1 MFPLYRNSFLF
12 SKGDSMKLNKKIT
25 AAIAV
30 IIIAACAG
38 GGWYYYQTQQKA
50 QQASAV
56 ETAQVERM
64 NLTSKVSATG
74 TIRPVD
80 SVEVSPKI
88 TARISQV
95 LVKEN
100 DQVTAGQTVA
110 TLDGKDYQAKYDQA
124 QYKVTNTRLD
134 YERYKM
140 LYDQGAGT
148 KQTLD
153 NAEYEYKTALSN
165 LSAAESDLA
174 ETTITAPMSG
184 VVVGEPKPAG
194 TMAVQ
199 GNSNP
204 TVIMRIADTSKK
216 QIMAKIDETDIGNIK
231 VGQDATFTVDTYTNQ
246 TFTAHV
252 SKISQTDT
260 SNTWDTNGTS
270 TSSSSSSS
278 SASVIYYYVTL
289 DVDDPDDVLR
299 LGMTARVEINTA
311 EKEDALVVPIA
322 ALKTNDNGSYVLR
335 VNTSGQTEQVPVT
348 TGIYSDEYVEILS
361 GLSEGDSVSVS
372 YNAPSK
378 SSSQS
383 SNSNRRQGP
392 PPM

>member
-1 MFPLYRNSFLF
+1 
-12 SKGDSMKLNKKIT
+12 MKLNKKIT

-38 GGWYYYQTQQKA
+38 GWYYYQTQQKA
-50 QQASAV
+50 QQAAAV

>member
-1 MFPLYRNSFLF
+1 
-12 SKGDSMKLNKKIT
+12 MKLNKKIT

-30 IIIAACAG
+30 IVIAACAG
-38 GGWYYYQTQQKA
+38 GGWYYHQTQQQA
-50 QQASAV
+50 QQAAAV
-56 ETAQVERM
+56 EMAQVERM

-100 DQVTAGQTVA
+100 DRVTAGQTVA

-153 NAEYEYKTALSN
+153 NAEYEYNTALSN
-165 LSAAESDLA
+165 LTAAESDLA

-184 VVVGEPKPAG
+184 IVVGEPKPAG

-204 TVIMRIADTSKK
+204 TVIMRIADTSQK

-231 VGQDATFTVDTYTNQ
+231 VGQDATFTVDTYTNR

-270 TSSSSSSS
+270 TSSSSSSSS

-335 VNTSGQTEQVPVT
+335 VNASGQTEQVPVT

-361 GLSEGDSVSVS
+361 GLSEGDRVSVS
-372 YNAPSK
+372 YNATSK
-378 SSSQS
+378 SSSKS
-383 SNSNRRQGP
+383 SSSNRRQGP

>member
-1 MFPLYRNSFLF
+1 
-12 SKGDSMKLNKKIT
+12 MKLNKKIT

-50 QQASAV
+50 QQAAAV

-231 VGQDATFTVDTYTNQ
+231 VGQDAPFTVDTYTNQ

>member
-1 MFPLYRNSFLF
+1 
-12 SKGDSMKLNKKIT
+12 MKLNKKIT

-30 IIIAACAG
+30 IVIAACAG
-38 GGWYYYQTQQKA
+38 GGWYYHQTQQQA
-50 QQASAV
+50 QQAAAV

-100 DQVTAGQTVA
+100 DRVTAGQTVA

-153 NAEYEYKTALSN
+153 NAEYEYNTALSN
-165 LSAAESDLA
+165 LTAAESDLA

-184 VVVGEPKPAG
+184 IIVGEPKPAG

-204 TVIMRIADTSKK
+204 TVIMRIADTSQK

-231 VGQDATFTVDTYTNQ
+231 VGQDATFTVDTYTNR

-270 TSSSSSSS
+270 TSSSSSSSS

-335 VNTSGQTEQVPVT
+335 VNASGQTEQVPVT

-361 GLSEGDSVSVS
+361 GLSEGDRVSVS
-372 YNAPSK
+372 YNATSK
-378 SSSQS
+378 SSSKS
-383 SNSNRRQGP
+383 SSSNRRQGP